1 MSVSIKVAVR
11 CRPFTIDDHLGV
23 NLTQCGEEEGEIDI
37 LNSSYSTTR
46 FAFTYAWWSAYGF
59 SRHVKNNAA
68 EAAEMELVDQKKVYL
83 SVGKKIKADLLTG
96 NAVVLFAYGLSGSGK
111 TFTVFGP
118 DAVDEPEAWFKHG
131 QPHPL
136 WGIFPRLAYEV
147 FQEKKD
153 GWKIT
158 MKYFQ
163 NVVDTVR
170 DLMSPVGKEMHYKN
184 GMKKDA
190 DGFTDIDWCSSAVL
204 NSWDD
209 LRKAF
214 MAANARKAI
223 APTQFNHQSTR
234 GHCIMTLEVEMPHPD
249 MPGMKQKGR
258 VYVCDLAGTEPAGD
272 IVYALYEKKT
282 FESGDIEHKFLGPHQ
297 DQRKTKELQ
306 DQGKKINLSL
316 SEMAQF
322 FMKMAEAVQK
332 NTLKPGSS
340 IPGCNSYFLCKY
352 LKDTMLQAR
361 TYLFCAIRPEVT
373 YHKYTFATL
382 GFAKNASVVKLK
394 PKMATVKAT
403 PAEKKLMEELEQM
416 KALVEQLRQQQLEL
430 AKVPVLEAPAATPEV
445 TAAVT
450 PTPAVEDATLALA
463 PSPSEGTTP
472 LVQEGEGEGGEV
484 PLRLGTGTEAAE
496 MKVEVEDPG
505 ARARADQV
513 AADGQSMTLPD
524 QDATRDSEES
534 RKRRESMRNNAE
546 QVSRLQEMLQA
557 KQLQLREVLSGGGEG
572 NAGPTPE
579 ERQLEQQREEYG
591 RRGISLSHFDANTR
605 LPHLV
610 NVDEDP
616 FRHNRFVYLL
626 KKRVTVFGPQG
637 DVQPMSL
644 SVQRKHCTVE
654 VKKGA
659 EKGEKGTVTL
669 IGGRGE
675 VFHNGRRVRK
685 QEQVVLAPYDRV
697 AIGGELLL
705 FKWKALETPDAGP
718 IPTAEEAVM
727 EFKRAIQARTGR
739 RRSAEIHAMEEQLKE
754 LQVAKTKAEEEAAS
768 AAKERAGR
776 EQDESTLFKME
787 ALDDE
792 RIAAVIRSAEDE
804 VQMLLPHVKETEQ
817 AMQLFGREYLIFDVS
832 LQRSQADTF
841 EVCASVQVRNE
852 KTGQACYV
860 SSFEFLEQHSI
871 FKDEVAQLQAAL
883 DNERE
888 YTVPEE
894 HDPSLLLLQGTHQL
908 GVATLFMEPI
918 VYMMATEDEERFSVI
933 KNVRAPYG
941 EVGKLESSWYPLV
954 LDAEGRAVDPEADE
968 GCDVDLPEIESPKDL
983 IGLSWAYRF
992 EIKAGYSLPLTC
1004 ASAYCQYDLLGE
1016 TFTTETVQPDPPS
1029 HSPTL
1034 NYSFVHRVDKV
1045 TPEVVDRLSKPLN
1058 VYLYVGPHVE
1068 PEKPEDAITTRN
1080 PGVSARFESLCRPN
1094 TPVPTASPVGRGG
1107 GGADVGR
1114 GVSTARGA
1122 PPPHLHQDTRGGS
1135 VEGGLGAPSSWG
1147 FAPAEPSAAEAGE
1160 DVAVLVP
1167 GEAAEVAA
1175 LREEN
1180 ASLKKELR
1188 RAKAEIKRLT
1198 SEGGGVG
1205 GGGGDGGGDAVATSA
1220 STGALEGGSRGLELE
1235 EGGLGAAQGGERRR
1249 GKKSRIPRESRSRKK
1264 MDIDTARATDAVV
1277 EAVAGAG
1284 GGVTRPESGR
1294 SLSLE
1299 VA

>member
-11 CRPFTIDDHLGV
+11 CRPFTIDDNLGV

-59 SRHVKNNAA
+59 SRHVKDNAT
-68 EAAEMELVDQKKVYL
+68 EAAEMELIDQEKVYL
-83 SVGKKIKADLLTG
+83 SVGKKIKADLLMG

-131 QPHPL
+131 KPHPL

-147 FQEKKD
+147 FQEKRD

-209 LRKAF
+209 LRQAF
-214 MAANARKAI
+214 RAANERKAI

-282 FESGDIEHKFLGPHQ
+282 FECGDIEYKFLGPHQ

-332 NTLKPGSS
+332 NTLKPGGS

-361 TYLFCAIRPEVT
+361 TYLFCAIRPEVA
-373 YHKYTFATL
+373 YHRYTFATL

-394 PKMATVKAT
+394 PKIATVKAT
-403 PAEKKLMEELEQM
+403 LAEKKLMEELEQM
-416 KALVEQLRQQQLEL
+416 KALVDQLRQQQLEL
-430 AKVPVLEAPAATPEV
+430 AQIPVDAVAPKSHEDPKGAIPPAQAQLPERSTEATTTPADDGTSAEY
-445 TAAVT
+445 A
-450 PTPAVEDATLALA
+450 AVEDDHPRGAA
-463 PSPSEGTTP
+463 SPGRAAAEAEVSDPKNDRAVTGS
-472 LVQEGEGEGGEV
+472 GEGGEQTV
-484 PLRLGTGTEAAE
+484 TS
-496 MKVEVEDPG
+496 V
-505 ARARADQV
+505 
-513 AADGQSMTLPD
+513 
-524 QDATRDSEES
+524 DASEES
-534 RKRRESMRNNAE
+534 RRRRESMKSNAE

-572 NAGPTPE
+572 KSGPTPE
-579 ERQLEQQREEYG
+579 ERQLEQQKEEYG
-591 RRGISLSHFDANTR
+591 RRGISLSHFEANTR

-659 EKGEKGTVTL
+659 EKGDKGTVTL

-675 VFHNGRRVRK
+675 VLHNGKRLRK

-705 FKWKALETPDAGP
+705 FKWKALQTQETGSA
-718 IPTAEEAVM
+718 PTAEQAVM
-727 EFKRAIQARTGR
+727 EFKRATQARSGR

-754 LQVAKTKAEEEAAS
+754 LQTAKAKAEEEARS
-768 AAKERAGR
+768 AATARTGKKE
-776 EQDESTLFKME
+776 EPTLFTVE
-787 ALDDE
+787 ALDDD
-792 RIAAVIRSAEDE
+792 RIASVIRSAEDD
-804 VQMLLPHVKETEQ
+804 VQMLLPYVKETEQ
-817 AMQLFGREYLIFDVS
+817 FMQLFGRDFLTFDVS
-832 LQRSQADTF
+832 LQRSQGDTF
-841 EVCASVQVRNE
+841 EVAASVQVKNE
-852 KTGQACYV
+852 RTGQACYV
-860 SSFEFLEQHSI
+860 SSFEFLEHHSI

-883 DNERE
+883 DNGRE
-888 YTVPEE
+888 YTVSEE

-908 GVATLFMEPI
+908 GVATLFMEPL
-918 VYMMATEDEERFSVI
+918 VYMMGTEDEERFSVI
-933 KNVRAPYG
+933 KNVRAPYA
-941 EVGKLESSWYPLV
+941 EVGKLESSWYPLA
-954 LDAEGRAVDPEADE
+954 LDSDGRAVDPETDE
-968 GCDVDLPEIESPKDL
+968 GCDIDLPDIESPKDL
-983 IGLSWAYRF
+983 IGLPWMYRF
-992 EIKAGYSLPLTC
+992 NIKAGYSLPLTC
-1004 ASAYCQYDLLGE
+1004 ASAYCQYDFLGE
-1016 TFTTETVQPDPPS
+1016 SFTTETVQPDPPS
-1029 HSPTL
+1029 HSPAL
-1034 NYSFVHRVDKV
+1034 DYSFVHRVDKV
-1045 TPEVVDRLSKPLN
+1045 TAEVVDRLSKPLN
-1058 VYLYVGPHVE
+1058 VYLYVGPHIE
-1068 PEKPEDAITTRN
+1068 PEQPENAITTTN
-1080 PGVSARFESLCRPN
+1080 PGLSARFESLCRPA
-1094 TPVPTASPVGRGG
+1094 TPVPTASPTGRGG
-1107 GGADVGR
+1107 AGGVGIAPA
-1114 GVSTARGA
+1114 STLERQSQHQGEGTNGEAKEGA
-1122 PPPHLHQDTRGGS
+1122 
-1135 VEGGLGAPSSWG
+1135 GLGDPSSWG
-1147 FAPAEPSAAEAGE
+1147 FASE
-1160 DVAVLVP
+1160 DF
-1167 GEAAEVAA
+1167 AA
-1175 LREEN
+1175 LKEEN
-1180 ASLKKELR
+1180 ASLKKELK
-1188 RAKAEIKRLT
+1188 RARAEIKRLARD
-1198 SEGGGVG
+1198 GGGVG
-1205 GGGGDGGGDAVATSA
+1205 SSRQAPGDSSSGGEFATSL
-1220 STGALEGGSRGLELE
+1220 STGALAQESRE
-1235 EGGLGAAQGGERRR
+1235 GERIDEAGLDVPRQEREGRR
-1249 GKKSRIPRESRSRKK
+1249 KRQSRTPRESRSRKQV
-1264 MDIDTARATDAVV
+1264 DLDNARATDAVV
-1277 EAVAGAG
+1277 EAAVLVGVASPIRPDSG
-1284 GGVTRPESGR
+1284 RPEDER
-1294 SLSLE
+1294 
-1299 VA
+1299 

>member
-11 CRPFTIDDHLGV
+11 CRPFTIDDNLGV
-23 NLTQCGEEEGEIDI
+23 NLTQSGEEEGEIDI
-37 LNSSYSTTR
+37 LNSAYSTTR

-59 SRHVKNNAA
+59 SRHVKNNAT
-68 EAAEMELVDQKKVYL
+68 EAAEMELIDQEKVYL

-131 QPHPL
+131 EPHPL

-209 LRKAF
+209 LRQAF
-214 MAANARKAI
+214 RAANARKAI

-282 FESGDIEHKFLGPHQ
+282 FDGGDIEYKFLGPHQ

-316 SEMAQF
+316 SEVQMAQF

-332 NTLKPGSS
+332 NTLKPGGS

-403 PAEKKLMEELEQM
+403 LAEKKLMEELEQM

-430 AKVPVLEAPAATPEV
+430 AQAPVPQPRPTEEQFAPEPVPETTDAVPATAEGEETPPAAAPESG
-445 TAAVT
+445 
-450 PTPAVEDATLALA
+450 ED
-463 PSPSEGTTP
+463 PRDGSGGT
-472 LVQEGEGEGGEV
+472 
-484 PLRLGTGTEAAE
+484 
-496 MKVEVEDPG
+496 KVEVPETETGEVTTGDEP
-505 ARARADQV
+505 
-513 AADGQSMTLPD
+513 AAAA
-524 QDATRDSEES
+524 QDLEES
-534 RKRRESMRNNAE
+534 RKRRESIKNNHE
-546 QVSRLQEMLQA
+546 QVSRLQEMLEA
-557 KQLQLREVLSGGGEG
+557 KQLQLRDVLSGGGEG
-572 NAGPTPE
+572 KTGPTPE
-579 ERQLEQQREEYG
+579 ERQLEQQKEEYG
-591 RRGISLSHFDANTR
+591 RRGISLSHFDADTR

-654 VKKGA
+654 VKKAA

-669 IGGRGE
+669 VGGRGE
-675 VFHNGRRVRK
+675 VLHNGRRVRK
-685 QEQVVLAPYDRV
+685 QEQVVLALYDRV

-705 FKWKALETPDAGP
+705 FKWKALETPKAGP
-718 IPTAEEAVM
+718 PPTAEEAVM
-727 EFKRAIQARTGR
+727 EFKKAMQARSGR
-739 RRSAEIHAMEEQLKE
+739 RRSAEMHAMEEQLKD
-754 LQVAKTKAEEEAAS
+754 LQIAKAKAEEEAKS
-768 AAKERAGR
+768 VTKERKG
-776 EQDESTLFKME
+776 EEEKETSLLFSAE
-787 ALDDE
+787 PLDDE
-792 RIAAVIRSAEDE
+792 QIASVIRSAEDE
-804 VQMLLPHVKETEQ
+804 VQMLLPHVKEAEQ
-817 AMQLFGREYLIFDVS
+817 FMQLFGRDYLTFDVS
-832 LQRSQADTF
+832 LQRSQGDTF
-841 EVCASVQVRNE
+841 EVAASVQVRNE
-852 KTGQACYV
+852 RTGQGCYL

-883 DNERE
+883 DNGRE
-888 YTVPEE
+888 YMVSEE
-894 HDPSLLLLQGTHQL
+894 HDPCLLLLQGTHQL
-908 GVATLFMEPI
+908 GAATLFTEPI

-954 LDAEGRAVDPEADE
+954 LDADGRTVDPEADD
-968 GCDVDLPEIESPKDL
+968 GCDVDLPEIDSPKDL
-983 IGLSWAYRF
+983 IGLPWAYRF
-992 EIKAGYSLPLTC
+992 DIKAGYNLPLTC

-1016 TFTTETVQPDPPS
+1016 TFTTETVQPDPAS
-1029 HSPTL
+1029 NSPAL

-1045 TPEVVDRLSKPLN
+1045 TPEVVDQLSKPLN

-1068 PEKPEDAITTRN
+1068 PEKPEDTITTKN
-1080 PGVSARFESLCRPN
+1080 PGLSARFESLCRPS
-1094 TPVPTASPVGRGG
+1094 TPVPTASPAGRGG
-1107 GGADVGR
+1107 GGRGDPANR
-1114 GVSTARGA
+1114 GVSPTQHRGS
-1122 PPPHLHQDTRGGS
+1122 GGII
-1135 VEGGLGAPSSWG
+1135 EGADLGAPSSWG
-1147 FAPAEPSAAEAGE
+1147 FAAADFAGSGAESGGDVVAAEG
-1160 DVAVLVP
+1160 
-1167 GEAAEVAA
+1167 GGGGAATAMTSEVAK
-1175 LREEN
+1175 LTEEN
-1180 ASLKKELR
+1180 ASLKKELL
-1188 RAKAEIKRLT
+1188 RARAEIKRLT
-1198 SEGGGVG
+1198 KEARGGNAGAQAPGGSGSIG
-1205 GGGGDGGGDAVATSA
+1205 GGGGVATSA
-1220 STGALEGGSRGLELE
+1220 STGTLEDGRQKDVDGVNASQVDGGGRKG
-1235 EGGLGAAQGGERRR
+1235 R
-1249 GKKSRIPRESRSRKK
+1249 KSRTPRESRSRRKIN
-1264 MDIDTARATDAVV
+1264 DAIDTARVTDAVV
-1277 EAVAGAG
+1277 EATVG
-1284 GGVTRPESGR
+1284 GGLADPLRPDSGR
-1294 SLSLE
+1294 STE
-1299 VA
+1299 VG